1 MLRFLCPKYKI
12 FFFWWKIL
20 DLYWNKKQ
28 IKICLHYNFSVQ
40 STKIFNTFN
49 NWANTDLFPVISRDI
64 HVPEKETKQKII
76 FMRAFVKSRHIC
88 HSSKKVDTVV
98 KTIIV
103 PTSGFSGVIV
113 FFYFRFTIF
122 YQAWLLY
129 II

>member
-1 MLRFLCPKYKI
+1 MLRFFSVQSTK
-12 FFFWWKIL
+12 FFFLMKIL

-40 STKIFNTFN
+40 STKFFNTFN

-88 HSSKKVDTVV
+88 HSSKKVDTFV

-113 FFYFRFTIF
+113 YFILDLLFFIRRDFFI
-122 YQAWLLY
+122 
-129 II
+129 